1 MECAQLP
8 QEKKIMFTS
17 SMLQCWETV
26 YYISTV
32 LVVVV
37 VVLFFTGK
45 LASILEMLYLYNI
58 QMIVY

>member
-32 LVVVV
+32 LLLV